1 MSVDNCLQEV
11 INRPE
16 DDFRELRTGQP
27 FLYKNIQLLY
37 LSSTSTATV
46 QRFKVRHYTFSSVAQ
61 R

>member
-27 FLYKNIQLLY
+27 FLYKNIQLLPPLNKY
-37 LSSTSTATV
+37 GHSAA
-46 QRFKVRHYTFSSVAQ
+46 F
-61 R
+61 